1 MTTKPKAKKFRIRR
15 AAPVG
20 NSGEAPGRG
29 GAAAPKSGGAA
40 APKPEATGP
49 GRSTAA
55 GVAGGERPRVVQ
67 PGQAA
72 QPAKPAQPAQPARP
86 TGAAAQQPRT
96 LNPLEEAAL
105 GPQEDGF
112 PDGPMTSQAAA
123 KAGAATGSVENA
135 GEAGAEAEIA
145 AIRQEGLT
153 GRQLRMARRVAQ
165 KHGLP
170 ATSDFDAV
178 RLLRRA
184 GIDPFQRATMLE
196 LVSPEGGEGP
206 GAKQVQLPQTVKPAP
221 QNLPSTKVMDA
232 AERAKSVMEIQL
244 DIAKRRRRKTMLLLI
259 RLAFFVFLPTV
270 FAGYYYYNVATPMY
284 ATKSEFVIQ
293 NNDGVAGAGAGG
305 FLQAAGLG
313 SPDSI
318 GVQGYLLSREAMLR
332 LDADEGFKAHFQDPS
347 IDPIQRL
354 DPGASDEEAY
364 KLYKRNVKIGYDPTE
379 GILKMEV
386 IATDPAI
393 SQRYSQI
400 LISYAE
406 EKVDNLT
413 QRLREDQMQGALD
426 SFEEAEAKW
435 LDALSEKERLQI
447 ERQVLDPTG
456 EGSLLMGQISNL
468 ESLLLEQQLKEQR
481 LKNNA
486 RPNQAQ
492 LSAVQDE
499 IRILT
504 DQIAELRQ
512 KVDEL
517 ARIQGQLAEAETL
530 VMTRAALM
538 QQSLQ
543 QLEVARVEANKQTR
557 YLETN
562 VNPTPPD
569 RPTYPR
575 SFENTILAFLIFAGI
590 YLMASLTASILR
602 EQVSA

>member
-15 AAPVG
+15 AAPAG

-29 GAAAPKSGGAA
+29 GAGA
-40 APKPEATGP
+40 GP
-49 GRSTAA
+49 ARPTAA
-55 GVAGGERPRVVQ
+55 GVAGGERPEATQ
-67 PGQAA
+67 PGQ
-72 QPAKPAQPAQPARP
+72 PAQAPRRA
-86 TGAAAQQPRT
+86 QPRT

-112 PDGPMTSQAAA
+112 PDGPMTSQAAG
-123 KAGAATGSVENA
+123 KSGAVENA
-135 GEAGAEAEIA
+135 GEVGAEAEIA
-145 AIRQEGLT
+145 AIRKEGLT

-178 RLLRRA
+178 RLLRKA

-196 LVSPEGGEGP
+196 LVSPEGATPPAEQ
-206 GAKQVQLPQTVKPAP
+206 KVQLPQTVKPAD
-221 QNLPSTKVMDA
+221 QNVPSTRVMDA

-244 DIAKRRRRKTMLLLI
+244 DIAKRRRRKLMLLLI
-259 RLAFFVFLPTV
+259 RLAFFVFLPTI
-270 FAGYYYYNVATPMY
+270 FAGYYYYAVATPMY

-293 NNDGVAGAGAGG
+293 NADGGVGAGASS
-305 FLQAAGLG
+305 FLQSAGLG

-318 GVQGYLLSREAMLR
+318 GVQGYLLSREAMQR

-354 DPGASDEEAY
+354 EEGASDEAAY
-364 KLYKRNVKIGYDPTE
+364 KIYKRNVKIGYDPTE

-386 IATDPAI
+386 IASDPAT
-393 SQRYSQI
+393 SQRYSEI

-413 QRLREDQMQGALD
+413 QRKRVDQMAGAEE
-426 SFEEAEAKW
+426 SFQKAEAKW
-435 LDALSEKERLQI
+435 LEALAEKERLQI

-468 ESLLLEQQLKEQR
+468 ETLLLDQQLKEER
-481 LKNNA
+481 LKNNS

-504 DQIAELRQ
+504 AQISELRR

-530 VMTRAALM
+530 VLTRAALM

-543 QLEVARVEANKQTR
+543 QLEIARVEANKQTR

-562 VNPTPPD
+562 VNPTAPD

-575 SFENTILAFLIFAGI
+575 SFENTILAFLIFSGI

>member
-1 MTTKPKAKKFRIRR
+1 MTTKPRAKKFRIRR
-15 AAPVG
+15 AAPAG

-29 GAAAPKSGGAA
+29 GG
-40 APKPEATGP
+40 ATGP
-49 GRSTAA
+49 ARSTAA
-55 GVAGGERPRVVQ
+55 GVAGGERPEVTR
-67 PGQAA
+67 PE
-72 QPAKPAQPAQPARP
+72 QPAPRA
-86 TGAAAQQPRT
+86 QPRT

-112 PDGPMTSQAAA
+112 PEGPMTSQAAQ
-123 KAGAATGSVENA
+123 AGAKSGSVENS
-135 GEAGAEAEIA
+135 GEVAAEAEIS
-145 AIRQEGLT
+145 AIRKEGLT

-178 RLLRRA
+178 RLLRKA

-196 LVSPEGGEGP
+196 LVNPEGANQLAEKP
-206 GAKQVQLPQTVKPAP
+206 VQLPQTVKPAE
-221 QNLPSTKVMDA
+221 QTLPSARVMDA
-232 AERAKSVMEIQL
+232 AERARSVMEIQL
-244 DIAKRRRRKTMLLLI
+244 DIARRRRRKSMLLLT
-259 RLAFFVFLPTV
+259 RLAFFVFLPTL
-270 FAGYYYYNVATPMY
+270 FAGYYYYKVATPMY

-293 NNDGVAGAGAGG
+293 NADGGSGSGMGGLLQSAGI
-305 FLQAAGLG
+305 G

-332 LDADEGFKAHFQDPS
+332 LDADEGFKAHFSAPS

-354 DPGASDEEAY
+354 EEGASDEDAY

-379 GILKMEV
+379 GIIKMEV
-386 IATDPAI
+386 VATDPAT
-393 SQRYSQI
+393 SQRYSEI

-413 QRLREDQMQGALD
+413 QRKRADQMKGAQE
-426 SFEEAEAKW
+426 SFEKAEAKW
-435 LDALSEKERLQI
+435 LDSLAEKERLQI

-468 ESLLLEQQLKEQR
+468 ETQLLEQQLKEQR

-499 IRILT
+499 IRILSA
-504 DQIAELRQ
+504 QIVELRR

-530 VMTRAALM
+530 VLTRAALM

-562 VNPTPPD
+562 VNPTAPD
-569 RPTYPR
+569 RATYPR
-575 SFENTILAFLIFAGI
+575 AFENTILSFLVFAGI

>member
-20 NSGEAPGRG
+20 NSGEAPGRV
-29 GAAAPKSGGAA
+29 GAASGPA
-40 APKPEATGP
+40 
-49 GRSTAA
+49 RSTAA
-55 GVAGGERPRVVQ
+55 GVAGGERPDVS
-67 PGQAA
+67 
-72 QPAKPAQPAQPARP
+72 KPAQPSQPKQPERGAQP
-86 TGAAAQQPRT
+86 PRT

-112 PDGPMTSQAAA
+112 PDGPMTSAAG
-123 KAGAATGSVENA
+123 KSGTVENA
-135 GEAGAEAEIA
+135 GEVGAEAEIA
-145 AIRQEGLT
+145 AIRKEGLT

-165 KHGLP
+165 KHGLA

-178 RLLRRA
+178 RLLRKS

-196 LVSPEGGEGP
+196 LVSPPEGGKPAEKP
-206 GAKQVQLPQTVKPAP
+206 VQLPQTVKQPD
-221 QNLPSTKVMDA
+221 QNVPSTRVLDA

-244 DIAKRRRRKTMLLLI
+244 DIARRRRRKSILLLI
-259 RLAFFVFLPTV
+259 RLTFFVFLPTL
-270 FAGYYYYNVATPMY
+270 FAGGYYYYAVATPMY

-293 NNDGVAGAGAGG
+293 NADGGVGGAGAGS
-305 FLQAAGLG
+305 FLQSAGLG

-318 GVQGYLLSREAMLR
+318 GVQGYLLSREAMQR
-332 LDADEGFKAHFQDPS
+332 LDADEGFKAHFSDPS

-354 DPGASDEEAY
+354 DEGGASDEEAY

-386 IATDPAI
+386 IATDPAT
-393 SQRYSQI
+393 SQRYSEI

-413 QRLREDQMQGALD
+413 QRKRVDQMAGGAEE
-426 SFEEAEAKW
+426 SFQKAEAKW
-435 LDALSEKERLQI
+435 LESLAEKERLQI

-456 EGSLLMGQISNL
+456 EGSLLMGGQISNL
-468 ESLLLEQQLKEQR
+468 ETLLLDQQLKEER

-504 DQIAELRQ
+504 AQIAELRR

-530 VMTRAALM
+530 VLTRAALM

-562 VNPTPPD
+562 VNPTAPD

-575 SFENTILAFLIFAGI
+575 SFENTILAFLIFSGI

>member
-29 GAAAPKSGGAA
+29 GAASGPARA
-40 APKPEATGP
+40 
-49 GRSTAA
+49 TAA
-55 GVAGGERPRVVQ
+55 GVAGGERPEVTT
-67 PGQAA
+67 PEQAA
-72 QPAKPAQPAQPARP
+72 APAAPPSGRAKPRK
-86 TGAAAQQPRT
+86 

-112 PDGPMTSQAAA
+112 PSGPMTSQAAA
-123 KAGAATGSVENA
+123 KSGTVENA
-135 GEAGAEAEIA
+135 GEVGAEAEIA
-145 AIRQEGLT
+145 AIRKEGLT

-165 KHGLP
+165 KHGMP

-178 RLLRRA
+178 RLLRKA

-196 LVSPEGGEGP
+196 LVSPEGAKPAE
-206 GAKQVQLPQTVKPAP
+206 KQVQLPQTVKQPE
-221 QNLPSTKVMDA
+221 QNVPSTRVMDA

-244 DIAKRRRRKTMLLLI
+244 DIAKRRRRKSMLLLI
-259 RLAFFVFLPTV
+259 RLAFFVFLPTI
-270 FAGYYYYNVATPMY
+270 FAGYYYYAVATPMY

-293 NNDGVAGAGAGG
+293 NADGGVGSGAGS
-305 FLQAAGLG
+305 FLQSAGLG

-318 GVQGYLLSREAMLR
+318 GVQGYLLSREAMQR
-332 LDADEGFKAHFQDPS
+332 LDADEGFKAHFADPS

-354 DPGASDEEAY
+354 DEGASDEDAY

-386 IATDPAI
+386 IAADPQT
-393 SQRYSQI
+393 SQRYSEI

-413 QRLREDQMQGALD
+413 LRKRADQMKGAQEG
-426 SFEEAEAKW
+426 FEEAEAKW
-435 LDALSEKERLQI
+435 LEALAEKERLQI

-468 ESLLLEQQLKEQR
+468 ETLLLDQQLKEER
-481 LKNNA
+481 LKNNS

-504 DQIAELRQ
+504 AQIAELRRR
-512 KVDEL
+512 VDKL

-530 VMTRAALM
+530 VLTRAALM

-543 QLEVARVEANKQTR
+543 QLEIARVEANKQTR

-562 VNPTPPD
+562 VNPTAPD
-569 RPTYPR
+569 SPTYPR
-575 SFENTILAFLIFAGI
+575 SFENTILAFLIFSGI